1 VTMDQSDLD
10 SDSQAPDLIAHM
22 YESGGREEEDNA
34 QILKWEQFLQNSSPQ
49 EKENEDNLLRALEL
63 CEEDSE
69 MEIPGEEQ
77 LGLSQDIVNRIV
89 EVRKIDLGEGLKLCE
104 NKGKTKKKEWGP
116 ILVNRQIRRHNDGT
130 SMLQRSMT
138 LKQNKNLEPLK
149 GNSFASLHSDALN
162 QLAID
167 VNLFLGADSLEAD
180 TIVNKL
186 MIEEDKKVNFFME
199 ENPEILLPSNLDVSL
214 ESEIEVE
221 GNMNVVPQTTD
232 HKET

>member
-1 VTMDQSDLD
+1 
-10 SDSQAPDLIAHM
+10 
-22 YESGGREEEDNA
+22 
-34 QILKWEQFLQNSSPQ
+34 
-49 EKENEDNLLRALEL
+49 
-63 CEEDSE
+63 
-69 MEIPGEEQ
+69 
-77 LGLSQDIVNRIV
+77 
-89 EVRKIDLGEGLKLCE
+89 
-104 NKGKTKKKEWGP
+104 
-116 ILVNRQIRRHNDGT
+116 
-130 SMLQRSMT
+130 
-138 LKQNKNLEPLK
+138 LK